1 MTATDTAVPPVLPTS
16 RRIAGIGLATVAGV
30 GVAVQSRINGE
41 LGVRLADGI
50 AAAVVSFGLG
60 LLVLLVLVPALPG
73 GRRGLAELRGS
84 LRSGALRPW
93 QLLGGVCG
101 AFLVATQ
108 GLTIGVLGVAVF
120 TVAVVAGQSASS
132 LAVDRAGIGPGGRQ
146 PVTVPRLAGAV
157 LTVLAVLLA
166 VGDRLG
172 NPGALVLALLPLLA
186 GLGLAWQQA
195 VNGLVRAASGSA
207 LTATLV
213 NFAVGTA
220 ALLVAFG
227 VEVAVRGGPGW
238 RAADRAV
245 ALSGWPDR
253 HRLHHCRG
261 GARAVHRGAAAGA
274 RHHRRPGRR
283 GRRAGRG
290 AADGGVA
297 PGPGHPGGRGAHPD
311 RGPGR
316 GARAGTPPLTGPAA
330 AAGRQRPAPVAAGVR
345 RDAARA
351 RTVAASASSSGVGV
365 MPRVSVARVE
375 SSTKGRANWC
385 AVSRSSPGERVG
397 QATEPEQRVGH
408 PDQPRRRGVGQL
420 PPPGPPARGR

>member
-1 MTATDTAVPPVLPTS
+1 MTVSGTAAPPVLS
-16 RRIAGIGLATVAGV
+16 AARRVAGIGLATAAGV

-50 AAAVVSFGLG
+50 AAAVISFGVG

-73 GRRGLAELRGS
+73 GRRGLADLRTA

-108 GLTIGVLGVAVF
+108 GLTIGALGVAVF

-146 PVTVPRLAGAV
+146 PVTGSRLAGAV

-172 NPGALVLALLPLLA
+172 DPGTLGLALLPLLA

-207 LTATLV
+207 LVATGV
-213 NFAVGTA
+213 NFAVGTV

-227 VEVAVRGGPGW
+227 VDLAVRGAPGGALPTEPWLYLGGPIGIVFI
-238 RAADRAV
+238 AV
-245 ALSGWPDR
+245 AAAIVRFTGVLLLG
-253 HRLHHCRG
+253 LATIAG
-261 GARAVHRGAAAGA
+261 QVVGAVVLDVVLPTSASHPGPATLAGA
-274 RHHRRPGRR
+274 LLTL
-283 GRRAGRG
+283 
-290 AADGGVA
+290 VA
-297 PGPGHPGGRGAHPD
+297 V
-311 RGPGR
+311 
-316 GARAGTPPLTGPAA
+316 L
-330 AAGRQRPAPVAAGVR
+330 VAA
-345 RDAARA
+345 
-351 RTVAASASSSGVGV
+351 
-365 MPRVSVARVE
+365 
-375 SSTKGRANWC
+375 
-385 AVSRSSPGERVG
+385 
-397 QATEPEQRVGH
+397 
-408 PDQPRRRGVGQL
+408 
-420 PPPGPPARGR
+420 